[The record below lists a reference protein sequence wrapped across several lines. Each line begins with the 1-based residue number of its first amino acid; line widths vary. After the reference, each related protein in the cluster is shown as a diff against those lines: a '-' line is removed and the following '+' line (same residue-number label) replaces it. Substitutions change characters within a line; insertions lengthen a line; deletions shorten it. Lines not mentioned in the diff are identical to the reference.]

1 MLQTSSLIDNG
12 LLSVDTIKNYL
23 FVSPCEI
30 SKQFCFIILNMIYK
44 PHLPIPA
51 SDLLDK
57 PVVRRQWLVLV
68 ELVQA
73 NDPIFFNRV
82 HSAFVRGLVLAFQGQ
97 KLGRVVDLGRWT
109 RTMATLSLELNST
122 FWHCNH
128 DWLVGWWTF
137 RLMTNWTTYDKLGHY
152 FAVTQ
157 VLEN

>member
-30 SKQFCFIILNMIYK
+30 SKQFCFIILEVICK

-51 SDLLDK
+51 SDLLQV
-57 PVVRRQWLVLV
+57 PVERWQRFVLV

-97 KLGRVVDLGRWT
+97 KLGRVVDLGRRT

-122 FWHCNH
+122 YRHCIH
-128 DWLVGWWTF
+128 D
-137 RLMTNWTTYDKLGHY
+137 
-152 FAVTQ
+152 
-157 VLEN
+157 